1 MKRGGLDAAAA
12 AVPMASRKTF
22 LHDKQAFRLGATKR
36 MIIFPC
42 LCDTVRAA
50 GAPGSLQSGLTP
62 PAIEIPNNPSYR
74 APGVSCP
81 TTLKVAE
88 RSEEGAKEDEG
99 AVAR

>member
-12 AVPMASRKTF
+12 AVSITSRKTF

-62 PAIEIPNNPSYR
+62 PAMSPNNPSYR
-74 APGVSCP
+74 APGVSCA